1 MRMIQDDLKE
11 KILKN
16 RKMLE
21 EKLYR
26 LRKIHERRMLK
37 AK

>member
-1 MRMIQDDLKE
+1 MIQDELKD

-16 RKMLE
+16 RKMME

-26 LRKIHERRMLK
+26 LRKIHERKMLK